1 LFIDV
6 AVAVAVAVA
15 VIAASVTEGIES
27 NRIESNQIKCFAVRC
42 TVALFVYNELKQA
55 LLRII
60 ISRQQS
66 TISGTVNR
74 VVSCRVVSLGDIS
87 YRK

>member
-15 VIAASVTEGIES
+15 VIAASVTEGIESNRIES

-74 VVSCRVVSLGDIS
+74 VVSCRVVSC
-87 YRK
+87 R